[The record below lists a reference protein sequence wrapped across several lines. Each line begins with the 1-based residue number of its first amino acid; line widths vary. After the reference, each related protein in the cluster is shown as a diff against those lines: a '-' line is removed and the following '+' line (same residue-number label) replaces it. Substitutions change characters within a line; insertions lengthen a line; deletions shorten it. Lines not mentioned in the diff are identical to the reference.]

1 MSEYQEAWNNE
12 EPVSELGVTVPAWI
26 DQDISPSEI
35 AAIVLGGC
43 ASGAYMP
50 AVTYY
55 DAGQT
60 MAKYGD
66 DVVDYIAEDW
76 PDVFSDGMSR
86 YEIILRAVVR
96 HIDKNQISVQSWSGL
111 AVHVLSTAVE
121 LWANSVIDEI
131 EKELECTA

>member
-12 EPVSELGVTVPAWI
+12 EPVSELGLTVPAWI

-35 AAIVLGGC
+35 AAIVQGGC

-60 MAKYGD
+60 MEKWGD
-66 DVVDYIAEDW
+66 DILNYLDEYADGDDLGTVSLDNFVLD
-76 PDVFSDGMSR
+76 DVWLG
-86 YEIILRAVVR
+86 L
-96 HIDKNQISVQSWSGL
+96 SVHL
-111 AVHVLSTAVE
+111 LSSAVE
-121 LWANSVIDEI
+121 LWASSVIDEI
-131 EKELECTA
+131 EEKLECVA